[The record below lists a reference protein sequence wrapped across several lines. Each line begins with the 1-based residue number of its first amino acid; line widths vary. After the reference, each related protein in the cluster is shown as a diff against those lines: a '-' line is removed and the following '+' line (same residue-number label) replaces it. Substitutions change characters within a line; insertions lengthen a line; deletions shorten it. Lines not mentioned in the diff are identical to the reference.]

1 MSKERLKRRPFS
13 MEFKLQL
20 LKEYYESGLSM
31 YSISKKHG
39 VNSVTFLRWVKSID
53 SQSLSLPEELIELE
67 NQIYMKRKKP
77 IERNTSPEMTE
88 LERLRDENLR
98 LRKALSYSEL
108 RNEAL
113 HEVLKIGRDRYG
125 IDLLKKAGAKHST
138 TFGSGIPVNPSGT

>member
-1 MSKERLKRRPFS
+1 MSKERLKRQPFS
-13 MEFKLQL
+13 MDFKFRL

-53 SQSLSLPEELIELE
+53 SQSLSLPEELSELE

-113 HEVLKIGRDRYG
+113 REVLKIGRDRYG
-125 IDLLKKAGAKHST
+125 IDLLKKAGAKQ
-138 TFGSGIPVNPSGT
+138 

>member
-1 MSKERLKRRPFS
+1 M
-13 MEFKLQL
+13 
-20 LKEYYESGLSM
+20 
-31 YSISKKHG
+31 
-39 VNSVTFLRWVKSID
+39 NSVTFLRWVKSID

-125 IDLLKKAGAKHST
+125 IDLLKKAGAKQ
-138 TFGSGIPVNPSGT
+138 

>member
-1 MSKERLKRRPFS
+1 MD
-13 MEFKLQL
+13 FKLQL

-39 VNSVTFLRWVKSID
+39 VNSVTFLRWVKSFE
-53 SQSLSLPEELIELE
+53 SQSLSLPNELIELE
-67 NQIYMKRKKP
+67 NQVYMRRKKP
-77 IERNTSPEMTE
+77 IEEKSSHEMTE

-125 IDLLKKAGAKHST
+125 IDLLKKAGAKQ
-138 TFGSGIPVNPSGT
+138 

>member
-53 SQSLSLPEELIELE
+53 SQSLSLPKELSELE

-125 IDLLKKAGAKHST
+125 IDLLKKAGAKQ
-138 TFGSGIPVNPSGT
+138 

>member
-1 MSKERLKRRPFS
+1 

-125 IDLLKKAGAKHST
+125 IDLLKKAGAKQ
-138 TFGSGIPVNPSGT
+138 

>member
-1 MSKERLKRRPFS
+1 MSKERLRRQPFS
-13 MEFKLQL
+13 MDFKFRL

-53 SQSLSLPEELIELE
+53 SQSLSLPEELSELE

-125 IDLLKKAGAKHST
+125 IDLLKKAGAKQ
-138 TFGSGIPVNPSGT
+138 

>member
-1 MSKERLKRRPFS
+1 MSKERLKRQPFS
-13 MEFKLQL
+13 MDFKFRL

-39 VNSVTFLRWVKSID
+39 VNSVTFLRWVKSIE
-53 SQSLSLPEELIELE
+53 SQSLSLPEELSELE

-77 IERNTSPEMTE
+77 IETNTSPEMTE

-125 IDLLKKAGAKHST
+125 IDLLKKAGAKQ
-138 TFGSGIPVNPSGT
+138 

>member
-53 SQSLSLPEELIELE
+53 SQSLSLPEELSELE

-125 IDLLKKAGAKHST
+125 IDLLKKAGAKQ
-138 TFGSGIPVNPSGT
+138 

>member
-20 LKEYYESGLSM
+20 LKEYYESGSSM
-31 YSISKKHG
+31 YSIRKKHG

-53 SQSLSLPEELIELE
+53 SQSLSLPEELSELE

-125 IDLLKKAGAKHST
+125 IDLLKKAGAKQ
-138 TFGSGIPVNPSGT
+138 

>member
-1 MSKERLKRRPFS
+1 MSKERLKRQPFS
-13 MEFKLQL
+13 MDFKFRL

-53 SQSLSLPEELIELE
+53 SQSLSLPEELSELE

-125 IDLLKKAGAKHST
+125 IDLLKKAGAKQ
-138 TFGSGIPVNPSGT
+138 

>member
-1 MSKERLKRRPFS
+1 MSKERLKRQPFS
-13 MEFKLQL
+13 MDFKFRL
-20 LKEYYESGLSM
+20 LKEYYESGPSM

-53 SQSLSLPEELIELE
+53 SQSLSLPEELSELE

-125 IDLLKKAGAKHST
+125 IDLLKKAGAKQ
-138 TFGSGIPVNPSGT
+138 

>member
-108 RNEAL
+108 HNEAL

-125 IDLLKKAGAKHST
+125 IDLLKKAGAKQ
-138 TFGSGIPVNPSGT
+138 

>member
-39 VNSVTFLRWVKSID
+39 VNSVTFLRWVKSIE

-125 IDLLKKAGAKHST
+125 IDLLKKAGAKQ
-138 TFGSGIPVNPSGT
+138 